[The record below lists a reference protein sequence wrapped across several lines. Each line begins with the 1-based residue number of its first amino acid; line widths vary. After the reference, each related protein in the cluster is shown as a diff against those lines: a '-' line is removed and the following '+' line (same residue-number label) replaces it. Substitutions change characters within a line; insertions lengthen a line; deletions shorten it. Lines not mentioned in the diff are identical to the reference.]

1 MIRKKGNLFE
11 PESFGY
17 DAVDAICITT
27 NGAVRSNGHAVM
39 GKGLALQASN
49 KWPSI
54 SKTLG
59 SKITIQGHRVLVI
72 GPKFSFCD
80 PYAVV
85 SFPTKPVADICSP
98 NKDNVMEKMRYA
110 FKPGDLV
117 PGYHCMATRA
127 ILARSCDELLKLT
140 EDSGWLRVAL
150 PVPAVG
156 QGGMDRREVMAML
169 GEKWDK
175 DDRFIIVEQ

>member
-1 MIRKKGNLFE
+1 MIRAKGDLFS
-11 PESFGY
+11 PESYGY
-17 DAVDAICITT
+17 ESVNAICITT
-27 NGAVRSNGHAVM
+27 NGTVKSNGHAVM
-39 GKGLALQASN
+39 GKGLALQATQR
-49 KWPSI
+49 WPSI

-59 SKITIQGHRVLVI
+59 SKITIQGHKVLVI
-72 GPKFSFCD
+72 SPWIDLENS
-80 PYAVV
+80 YAVV
-85 SFPTKPVADICSP
+85 SFPTKPASAICSA
-98 NKDNVMEKMRYA
+98 NKDNIMEKMRYA

-150 PVPAVG
+150 PVPAIG
-156 QGGMDRREVMAML
+156 QGGMDRREVMSLL